1 MTIHQTSA
9 PTTGRSRVRSR
20 RSAASVA
27 FVVALL
33 SVTLSACAP
42 DGAPDVASAG
52 GGKGE
57 TSQAKDGKSYEDMTD
72 AERDDLSRKFA
83 GCMRDNG
90 VDMPDPDSE
99 GGVAITSEASGDM
112 EEMDKAFEACKDF
125 LPNGGEPVKPSAED
139 LESQR
144 EFAKCMREN
153 GIDMPDPDPN
163 GGMTQALEVPD
174 DVDAFNAAI
183 EACNGEGGASLS
195 VGGAVPA
202 GGE

>member
-1 MTIHQTSA
+1 MTIHQPPA
-9 PTTGRSRVRSR
+9 PITGRSRAGSR

-33 SVTLSACAP
+33 SVTLAACAP
-42 DGAPDVASAG
+42 DGAPEVASAG

-57 TSQAKDGKSYEDMTD
+57 TSQAKDGNASGDLTD
-72 AERDDLSRKFA
+72 AELDDLSRRFA
-83 GCMRDNG
+83 SCMRDNG
-90 VDMPDPDSE
+90 VDMPDPDSSGSMALTTE
-99 GGVAITSEASGDM
+99 SGVDM
-112 EEMDKAFEACKDF
+112 DAMNEAFEACKEF

-153 GIDMPDPDPN
+153 GVDMPDPDPN
-163 GGMTQALEVPD
+163 GGAMEAIQVPD
-174 DVDAFNAAI
+174 DIDAFNAAL

-195 VGGAVPA
+195 VGGAVTES
-202 GGE
+202 GE